1 MTFDIELIV
10 LSYTRFGENSLVLH
24 TLSREY
30 GRKGFMVRVGKKS
43 SMAAFLPLSVIEA
56 KVTENPKSNLWKA
69 SEVRVL
75 HPLNGIRGNIYK
87 NSMTMFMSEVLY
99 RVVKDGGNED
109 GLFDWCLGSI
119 MTLDSL
125 ESDFS
130 NYHIRFLL
138 ELSAAL
144 GFRPTADTLM
154 PFAKNHFAALSKM
167 VSLPLAESMLLPLTG
182 DQRNGM
188 CEEILRYLEACT
200 ESAVNVRSLGV
211 LGELFH

>member
-1 MTFDIELIV
+1 MSFDIELIV

-43 SMAAFLPLSVIEA
+43 SMAGFLPLSVIEA

-69 SEVRVL
+69 SDIRIL
-75 HPLNGIRGNIYK
+75 YPLNGIRGNIYK

-138 ELSAAL
+138 ELATAL
-144 GFRPTADTLM
+144 GFRPTVNTLM
-154 PFAKNHFAALSKM
+154 PFAKNHFTRLEKM

-200 ESAVNVRSLGV
+200 EASINVRSLGV
-211 LGELFH
+211 LSELFH

>member
-1 MTFDIELIV
+1 MTFDIELII

-43 SMAAFLPLSVIEA
+43 SMAGFLPLSVVEA
-56 KVTENPKSNLWKA
+56 RVTENPKSNLWKA
-69 SEVRVL
+69 SEIRVL
-75 HPLNGIRGNIYK
+75 YPLNGIRGNIYK

-99 RVVKDGGNED
+99 RVVKDGGNEE
-109 GLFDWCLGSI
+109 GLFEWCLSSI
-119 MTLDSL
+119 MTLDRM

-138 ELSAAL
+138 ELAAAL
-144 GFRPTADTLM
+144 GFRPTAETLR
-154 PFAKNHFAALSKM
+154 PFARNHYDRLSEM

-182 DQRNGM
+182 SQRNGM

-200 ESAVNVRSLGV
+200 ESAVNVRSLSV
-211 LGELFH
+211 LNELFH

>member
-1 MTFDIELIV
+1 MTFDIELII

-43 SMAAFLPLSVIEA
+43 SMAGFLPLSVVEA
-56 KVTENPKSNLWKA
+56 RVTENPKSNLWKA
-69 SEVRVL
+69 SEIRVL
-75 HPLNGIRGNIYK
+75 YPLNGIRGNIYK

-109 GLFDWCLGSI
+109 GLFEWCLGSI
-119 MTLDSL
+119 MTLDKL

-138 ELSAAL
+138 ELASAL
-144 GFRPTADTLM
+144 GFSPTAESVA
-154 PFAKNHFAALSKM
+154 PFARHHLEPLSRM
-167 VSLPLAESMLLPLTG
+167 LSLPFAESMLLPLTG
-182 DQRNGM
+182 SQRNGM
-188 CEEILRYLEACT
+188 CEEILSYLERHT
-200 ESAVNVRSLGV
+200 ESAINVRSLAV
-211 LGELFH
+211 LSEIFH

>member
-1 MTFDIELIV
+1 MSFDIELIV
-10 LSYTRFGENSLVLH
+10 LSYTRFGENSIVLH

-30 GRKGFMVRVGKKS
+30 GRKGFMVRVGKKA
-43 SMAAFLPLSVIEA
+43 SMAGFLPLSVVEA

-69 SEVRVL
+69 GDVRIL
-75 HPLNGIRGNIYK
+75 YPLNGIRGNIYK

-138 ELSAAL
+138 ELATAL
-144 GFRPTADTLM
+144 GFRPTANTLM
-154 PFAKNHFAALSKM
+154 PFAKNHFTRLEKM

-182 DQRNGM
+182 EQRNGM

-200 ESAVNVRSLGV
+200 ESSINVRSLGV
-211 LGELFH
+211 LSELFH